1 MSIKV
6 TLISAIDS
14 YTYMYTMHIFYLI
27 SSSYSIHRQRRS
39 HKRVV
44 VAGKENSGIIK
55 SKENER
61 IEQVTPSHSLS
72 HSHNIVGLTTEPP
85 RPPALERMFSTEST
99 YSTTTTSS
107 QISTNLSI
115 NQEGRNERH
124 ECTLHTG

>member
-27 SSSYSIHRQRRS
+27 SSYSIHRQRRS
-39 HKRVV
+39 HKRVLFT
-44 VAGKENSGIIK
+44 GKENSGIIK
-55 SKENER
+55 SEDSER
-61 IEQVTPSHSLS
+61 IEQVTQSHSLS
-72 HSHNIVGLTTEPP
+72 HSHNIVGVTTEPP
-85 RPPALERMFSTEST
+85 CPPALERMLSTE
-99 YSTTTTSS
+99 STTTTSS
-107 QISTNLSI
+107 QVSTNLSI

>member
-14 YTYMYTMHIFYLI
+14 YTYIYTMHIFYLI
-27 SSSYSIHRQRRS
+27 SLSYSIHRQRRS

-44 VAGKENSGIIK
+44 VTGKEDSGIIK
-55 SKENER
+55 SEENER

-72 HSHNIVGLTTEPP
+72 HSHNIVGLATEPP

-99 YSTTTTSS
+99 TTTSS
-107 QISTNLSI
+107 QVSTNLSI